1 MTVDPVRA
9 ARAGRA
15 GSGTVISMHPRRTTY
30 LLLSVLLTAGC
41 VAVPR
46 PPSPEPPPGGP
57 APAAER
63 PPVPIPAWPVPAQPA
78 PHEEI
83 AVTEPLPGD
92 PSGAPRARPGSGGQN
107 GTGGASAA
115 GRAPERRTP
124 APPARRIARTEREA
138 RPSTGRP
145 RASAPQDRAT
155 PRPKAPAAPVGGAP
169 TMRQLC
175 RQAQD
180 IDAPMGAA
188 ELCRGMYGR

>member
-1 MTVDPVRA
+1 
-9 ARAGRA
+9 
-15 GSGTVISMHPRRTTY
+15 MHPRRTTY
-30 LLLSVLLTAGC
+30 LLLSVLLTTGC

-46 PPSPEPPPGGP
+46 PPSPDPPPGGP

-63 PPVPIPAWPVPAQPA
+63 PPVPVPAWPVPAQPV

-83 AVTEPLPGD
+83 AATEPLPGD
-92 PSGAPRARPGSGGQN
+92 PSGGPRARPGSGEQN
-107 GTGGASAA
+107 GTGDASAI
-115 GRAPERRTP
+115 GRAPERRTA
-124 APPARRIARTEREA
+124 APPARRSPRTEREAA

-145 RASAPQDRAT
+145 RASAPPDRAA
-155 PRPKAPAAPVGGAP
+155 PCPKAPAVPAGGTP
-169 TMRQLC
+169 TMRRLC